1 MLALETSTN
10 SADMVIAEDKIKRLK
25 HIKEQIE
32 RMDKNNHISALYILS
47 QNKSIKYSEN
57 SNGVFINLTELPD
70 DMIKQLEDF
79 IIYINKQKKDIDEVE
94 IKKNDLESSYF

>member
-1 MLALETSTN
+1 MLALETSTD
-10 SADMVIAEDKIKRLK
+10 SADIVIAEDKIKRLK
-25 HIKEQIE
+25 NIKEQIE
-32 RMDKNNHISALYILS
+32 RMDKNNHISALYMLS

-70 DMIKQLEDF
+70 DMINKLEDF

>member
-1 MLALETSTN
+1 MLALETSTD

-25 HIKEQIE
+25 NIKEQIE
-32 RMDKNNHISALYILS
+32 RMDKNNHISALYMLS

-70 DMIKQLEDF
+70 DMINQLEDF
-79 IIYINKQKKDIDEVE
+79 IIYINKQKNDIDEVE